1 MISLSKVKT
10 RNLLILVHLFLAAFL
25 APSFLMVGTTG
36 ALKLA
41 GVEPSIEDIDL
52 ALPSG
57 TRLDPDSPTLKQD
70 IGAILAAQNIYLD
83 IESVRSRDG
92 KMTTRP
98 TSRTFARI
106 DQTADGL
113 KASLHKPG
121 FQYAMMELHK
131 GHGPAI
137 FKTYQLIAGIALFL
151 VIVGGLI
158 VGLLAKAYRRKT
170 MVSLVLGT
178 AAFLVLG
185 FGL

>member
-1 MISLSKVKT
+1 VNKVKT
-10 RNLLILVHLFLAAFL
+10 RNLLIWVHLFLAAFL

-52 ALPSG
+52 VLPAD
-57 TRLDPDSPTLKQD
+57 TQLDPDSPALKQD
-70 IGAILAAQNIYLD
+70 IATILAAQNIHLD

-92 KMTTRP
+92 NMTTRP
-98 TSRTFARI
+98 TSRTFARLN
-106 DQTADGL
+106 QTPDGL
-113 KASLHKPG
+113 QASLHKPG
-121 FQYAMMELHK
+121 LQYALMELHK

-158 VGLLAKAYRRKT
+158 VGLLAKAYRQKT
-170 MVSLVLGT
+170 LVSLALGT
-178 AAFLVLG
+178 MAFLALG
-185 FGL
+185 FAV

>member
-1 MISLSKVKT
+1 VNKVKT

-52 ALPSG
+52 VLPPD
-57 TRLDPDSPTLKQD
+57 TQLDPDSPALKQD
-70 IGAILAAQNIYLD
+70 IATILAAQNIHLD

-92 KMTTRP
+92 NMTTRP
-98 TSRTFARI
+98 TSRTFARLN
-106 DQTADGL
+106 QTPDGL
-113 KASLHKPG
+113 QASLHKPG
-121 FQYAMMELHK
+121 LQYALMELHK

-158 VGLLAKAYRRKT
+158 VGLLAKAYRQKT
-170 MVSLVLGT
+170 LVSLALGT
-178 AAFLVLG
+178 MAFLALG
-185 FGL
+185 FAV

>member
-1 MISLSKVKT
+1 MNKVKT

-25 APSFLMVGTTG
+25 APSILMVAVTG
-36 ALKLA
+36 ALDQA
-41 GVEPSIEDIDL
+41 GIEPSIEDIDL
-52 ALPSG
+52 HLPAG
-57 TRLDPDSPTLKQD
+57 TKLDPESATLKED
-70 IGAILAAQNIYLD
+70 ISEILAIQNIELH

-106 DQTADGL
+106 NQTPDGL

-121 FQYAMMELHK
+121 LQYSMMELHK

-137 FKTYQLIAGIALFL
+137 FKTYQMIAGAGLFL

-158 VGLLAKAYRRKT
+158 VGIMAKAYRKKT
-170 MVSLVLGT
+170 IT
-178 AAFLVLG
+178 AAMIGAIGFVGLAFL
-185 FGL
+185 

>member
-1 MISLSKVKT
+1 MNKVKT

-41 GVEPSIEDIDL
+41 GVDPAIEDIPIE
-52 ALPSG
+52 LPVG
-57 TRLDPDSPTLKQD
+57 TQIDPDSPTLKQD
-70 IGAILAAQNIYLD
+70 IGTILAAQNIHLD
-83 IESVRSRDG
+83 IESVRSRGGD
-92 KMTTRP
+92 MTTRP

-106 DQTADGL
+106 NQTPDGL
-113 KASLHKPG
+113 QASLHKPG

-158 VGLLAKAYRRKT
+158 VGLLAKPYRRKT
-170 MVSLVLGT
+170 LVSLALGT
-178 AAFLVLG
+178 VTFLVLG
-185 FGL
+185 FAV

>member
-1 MISLSKVKT
+1 MNKVKT

-52 ALPSG
+52 VLPAD
-57 TRLDPDSPTLKQD
+57 TQLDPDSPTLKED
-70 IGAILAAQNIYLD
+70 IAAILAAQNIHLD
-83 IESVRSRDG
+83 IESIRSRDG
-92 KMTTRP
+92 SMTTRP

-106 DQTADGL
+106 NQTPDGL
-113 KASLHKPG
+113 KATLHKPG
-121 FQYAMMELHK
+121 LQYTLMELHK

-137 FKTYQLIAGIALFL
+137 FKTYQMVAGIALFL
-151 VIVGGLI
+151 VIIGGLV

-170 MVSLVLGT
+170 LVSLGLGT
-178 AAFLVLG
+178 VAFVALGFLV
-185 FGL
+185 

>member
-1 MISLSKVKT
+1 MNKPKL

-25 APSFLMVGTTG
+25 APSFLLVGTTG

-41 GVEPSIEDIDL
+41 GVDPAIVDIDL
-52 ALPSG
+52 TLPAD
-57 TRLDPDSPTLKQD
+57 TQLDPDSPTLKQD
-70 IGAILAAQNIYLD
+70 ITAILAAQNIDLD
-83 IESVRSRDG
+83 IESVRSRGG

-106 DQTADGL
+106 NQTPDGL
-113 KASLHKPG
+113 QASLHKPG
-121 FQYAMMELHK
+121 FQYSMMELHK

-151 VIVGGLI
+151 VIVGGLV

-170 MVSLVLGT
+170 LVSLALGT
-178 AAFLVLG
+178 VAFVALG
-185 FGL
+185 LAG